1 MALLLL
7 LLAVFSPAQGCA
19 PTPGGGSGNN
29 TSGKREVEEVHVTV
43 VTNQK
48 YNPSLNDEHLRTMRA
63 LLSDYSKSKGIVYN
77 RDLVNEAMTNV
88 NGNFAVVYSVLGAD
102 CDQVNN
108 FAHDAKRQASFITHT
123 EVKCGGKT
131 EFVVN

>member
-7 LLAVFSPAQGCA
+7 LLAVLSPAQACA
-19 PTPGGGSGNN
+19 PTPGSNS
-29 TSGKREVEEVHVTV
+29 TGKREVDEVHVTV

-48 YNPSLNDEHLRTMRA
+48 YNPSLNDEHLNTMRA
-63 LLSDYSKSKGIVYN
+63 LLSDYSKSKEIVYN
-77 RDLVNEAMTNV
+77 RDLVNEAVTKV
-88 NGNFAVVYSVLGAD
+88 DDKFAVVYTILGAD

-108 FAHDAKRQASFITHT
+108 FAHGVKSHAGFITHM
-123 EVKCGGKT
+123 EVKCGGKP